1 MNLKITLLT
10 LVALGLS
17 QLTEQTT
24 AQTVVDIA
32 AGDPRLSTLVTAIE
46 EAGLVE
52 ALSGEG
58 PFTIFAPTNEAFAAI
73 DQDQLNVLL
82 SSQSQLTTVLQY
94 HVVPG
99 LFTTDRITADMQ
111 FFSTLAGSNLPI
123 TNDGVGDA
131 DVIDVNIEAGNGV
144 IHIIDTVL
152 VPMSVSLGAPRSPVV
167 STEDP
172 SQDPNMVGY
181 TSRAVRSVR
190 YPVASQGGSGVF
202 GSVLLTDYGMGFTV
216 VTIALQGTPP
226 SGNHPAHFHAGNC
239 GSGGDIVV
247 PLNNVNGAT
256 GFSSTVTNVPF
267 DDIVG
272 GDHYLNIHLSSNQ
285 MATIVACGEVG
296 L

>member
-1 MNLKITLLT
+1 MKSTIVTLLM
-10 LVALGLS
+10 LVAMGWS
-17 QLTEQTT
+17 AVS
-24 AQTVVDIA
+24 AQTVVDVA
-32 AGDPRLSTLVTAIE
+32 AGDPRFSTLVTAIE

-58 PFTIFAPTNEAFAAI
+58 PFTIFAPTNDAFSAI
-73 DQDQLNVLL
+73 DQNQLNVLL

-131 DVIDVNIEAGNGV
+131 AVIDVNIAASNGV
-144 IHIIDTVL
+144 IHVIDTVL
-152 VPMSVSLGAPRSPVV
+152 VPMSVSLGAPRPPAMS
-167 STEDP
+167 SEDP
-172 SQDPNMVGY
+172 NIASY
-181 TSRAVRSVR
+181 TNRAMRSVR
-190 YPVASQGGSGVF
+190 YPVASQGGSGVL
-202 GSVLLTDYGMGFTV
+202 GSVLLADYGDGVTV
-216 VTIALQGTPP
+216 VTIALQGTPL
-226 SGNHPAHFHAGNC
+226 SGDHPAYFHAGNC

-256 GFSSTVTNVPF
+256 GFSTTVTNVPF
-267 DDIVG
+267 DAIVG
-272 GDHYLNIHLSSNQ
+272 GDHYLNIHLSSDQ
-285 MATIVACGEVG
+285 ISTIVACGEVG

>member
-1 MNLKITLLT
+1 VKSIILMLLM
-10 LVALGLS
+10 LVSLS
-17 QLTEQTT
+17 QGA
-24 AQTVVDIA
+24 AQTIVDVA
-32 AGDPRLSTLVTAIE
+32 ASDPRFSTLVTAIE

-58 PFTIFAPTNEAFAAI
+58 PFTVFAPTNDAFAAI
-73 DQDQLNVLL
+73 DQNQLNVLL

-99 LFTTDRITADMQ
+99 LFTTDLITADMQ
-111 FFSTLAGSNLPI
+111 FFTTLAGSNLPI
-123 TNDGVGDA
+123 TNDGVGGA
-131 DVIDVNIEAGNGV
+131 AVIDVNIEASNGV
-144 IHIIDTVL
+144 IHVVDTVL
-152 VPMSVSLGAPRSPVV
+152 VPMSVSLGAPRPPAMS
-167 STEDP
+167 SE
-172 SQDPNMVGY
+172 DPNMANY
-181 TSRAVRSVR
+181 TNRAMRSVR
-190 YPVASQGGSGVF
+190 YSVASQGGSGVL
-202 GSVLLTDYGMGFTV
+202 GSVLLADYGEGLTV

-256 GFSSTVTNVPF
+256 GFSTTVTNVPF

-272 GDHYLNIHLSSNQ
+272 GDHYLNIHLSSDQ
-285 MATIVACGEVG
+285 IGTIVACGEVG